1 MDRDES
7 GATDGMFD
15 WDAAFEAIV
24 APLRTPRHVQLAR
37 TLGSALVVA
46 IFLVGAWLILAQ
58 LVVLQARGLAH
69 PMR

>member
-7 GATDGMFD
+7 GAADGIFD

-37 TLGSALVVA
+37 TIGAALVVA
-46 IFLVGAWLILAQ
+46 MVLVAAWLILAQ